1 MVLVKKVRERIILR
15 SGSLENR
22 RELMAQSTGNQQAD
36 DLVDAATGGPLR
48 RKIGGYADKV
58 SGAVDRVKD
67 AWEGSPLK
75 QAYNKYVGGGSS
87 AKDAKKYVPGQR
99 EKELGFTAARNNA
112 PTKKAAP
119 RKRVA
124 GKK

>member
-1 MVLVKKVRERIILR
+1 
-15 SGSLENR
+15 
-22 RELMAQSTGNQQAD
+22 MAQSTGNQQAD
-36 DLVDAATGGPLR
+36 DLVDAAKGGPLR
-48 RKIGGYADKV
+48 RKIGGYVDKAE
-58 SGAVDRVKD
+58 GAVQSVKD

-75 QAYNKYVGGGSS
+75 QAYNKYAGTSA
-87 AKDAKKYVPGQR
+87 AKDTKKYVPGQR

-112 PTKKAAP
+112 PTKKTVQ

>member
-1 MVLVKKVRERIILR
+1 
-15 SGSLENR
+15 
-22 RELMAQSTGNQQAD
+22 MAQSTGNQQAD
-36 DLVDAATGGPLR
+36 DLVDAAKAGPLR

-58 SGAVDRVKD
+58 SGAVDSVKD

-75 QAYNKYVGGGSS
+75 QAYNKYVGSGSNP
-87 AKDAKKYVPGQR
+87 AKDTKKRISGQR